1 MALFTKLREKVTGAS
16 LKFDNL
22 ENIAK
27 KEDEY
32 AMESDLDN
40 AFLARHHNSI
50 SVFNKEKTIKPTQ
63 EKSSNSFSKENS
75 KFVNVFPTDN
85 NENVYPSQKFRP
97 VDGGGG
103 LEKKP
108 SFLTLNKQLQKEE
121 VAPQMTPRVEL
132 RSESGSSQDNRFA
145 TSRSVSF
152 RGMPSA
158 PSTASFAA
166 PSAPVESL
174 KSQSKEE
181 EFEEVHDYSDED
193 VDELEVSQQDR
204 IEMVFSKARH
214 NHVDEVLTAIQNGFN
229 VNTKDV
235 YGNTII
241 HVCAQN
247 NRKKLAATLLQK
259 YPQCNMHAENHKH
272 FTPVDYAEKYGFA
285 GMATWLREN
294 IAQNESQAARNVSK
308 FR

>member
-1 MALFTKLREKVTGAS
+1 MALFTKLREKVTGAG

-27 KEDEY
+27 KEDEN

-40 AFLARHHNSI
+40 AFLARHSKSI
-50 SVFNKEKTIKPTQ
+50 SVFNKEKTTKFTN
-63 EKSSNSFSKENS
+63 EKSSSSLSRENN

-85 NENVYPSQKFRP
+85 NENIYPSQIVRP
-97 VDGGGG
+97 MEAGTGG

-121 VAPQMTPRVEL
+121 AVSQMTPRVEL
-132 RSESGSSQDNRFA
+132 RTESGSSQDNRFA

-152 RGMPSA
+152 RGVTSA
-158 PSTASFAA
+158 PSIASFVPTA
-166 PSAPVESL
+166 PTESL

-181 EFEEVHDYSDED
+181 EYEEVHEYSDED
-193 VDELEVSQQDR
+193 VDELDISQQDR

-214 NHVDEVLTAIQNGFN
+214 NHIDEVLAAIQNGFN

-247 NRKKLAATLLQK
+247 NRKKLAATLLQRF
-259 YPQCNMHAENHKH
+259 PQCNMHAENHKH

-285 GMATWLREN
+285 GMATWLRDT